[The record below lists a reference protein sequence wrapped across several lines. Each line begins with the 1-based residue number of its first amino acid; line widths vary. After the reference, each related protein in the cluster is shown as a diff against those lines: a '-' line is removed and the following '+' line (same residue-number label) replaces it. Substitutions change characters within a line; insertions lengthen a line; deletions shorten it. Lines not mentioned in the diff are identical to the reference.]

1 MLRNNITG
9 AKYYSNELHQ
19 MTNLNIA
26 KPANNNDINFGESD
40 MLLAKDIIKLIGN
53 AGTGD
58 INEIKTQL
66 DTLNKNVEQNSGS
79 IATLDSKFTGLFEI
93 VNTLPNIN
101 DAQLGKIYCVK
112 DTSSTDTENKYIEWV
127 KLKNTDETYKF
138 EKVGE
143 FNATPDLSGYA
154 KLSGATFNGKVVL
167 NRGGGEHKIF
177 GPSYIEY
184 PTVRSWIRCE
194 NPGPGTPVFGQK
206 SDSVNV
212 GSEESFVFTLE
223 DGSKVTKS
231 IRVVST
237 TTTPAT

>member
-1 MLRNNITG
+1 MLRKSIAG
-9 AKYYSNELHQ
+9 AKYYSDELHQ

-26 KPANNNDINFGESD
+26 KPADNNDINFGESD
-40 MLLAKDIIKLIGN
+40 MLLAKDIIKLTGN

-58 INEIKTQL
+58 IDEIKTQL
-66 DTLNKNVEQNSGS
+66 DTLNKKVEQNSGS
-79 IATLDSKFTGLFEI
+79 IATLDSKFTGLFEV

-112 DTSSTDTENKYIEWV
+112 DTSSTDTENKYTEWV
-127 KLKNTDETYKF
+127 KIKNTDSTYKF

-154 KLSGATFNGKVVL
+154 KLSGASFRGSVTVNSALYIASIGKANTGYL
-167 NRGGGEHKIF
+167 HCADIANR
-177 GPSYIEY
+177 
-184 PTVRSWIRCE
+184 
-194 NPGPGTPVFGQK
+194 
-206 SDSVNV
+206 SDSLAYVSSGKLANI
-212 GSEESFVFTLE
+212 GIEESFVFTLE

-237 TTTPAT
+237 TNS